1 MTLLYEAI
9 ASLGR
14 QVPWVCPVCS
24 HGCALAGTG
33 VSTGDTLA
41 ELAVEL
47 SILLEDSALLKL
59 KRKGKRRSLA
69 HFFFVFYVIITL
81 SLLEKND
88 TMNF

>member
-1 MTLLYEAI
+1 MPLLSGAI
-9 ASLGR
+9 VSLGR
-14 QVPWVCPVCS
+14 QVPS

-33 VSTGDTLA
+33 VSTGDTLS

-59 KRKGKRRSLA
+59 ERKGKRRPLGQ
-69 HFFFVFYVIITL
+69 FFVFYVIIAL